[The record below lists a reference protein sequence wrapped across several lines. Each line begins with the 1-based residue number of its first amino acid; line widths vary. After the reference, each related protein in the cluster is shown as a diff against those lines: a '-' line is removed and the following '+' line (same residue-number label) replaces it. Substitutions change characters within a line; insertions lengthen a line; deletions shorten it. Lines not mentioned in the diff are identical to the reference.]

1 MDIIDIK
8 SCDSRTTL
16 SFAVHSRN
24 ADEIR
29 FFARISDAPFT
40 GEVLASTY
48 HNGPPTEFFDDMAK
62 NWTGWEGQK
71 GWEAIDGELSLTA
84 TTTSLGNVTLVVRM
98 SADSGDYTAS
108 AILKFEAGSLDCI
121 ADDVRDLFLV

>member
-1 MDIIDIK
+1 MDILDIK

-48 HNGPPTEFFDDMAK
+48 HNGPPTEFFDDLAK

-71 GWEAIDGELSLTA
+71 EMGGDRWRVVFDRDNNVVGE
-84 TTTSLGNVTLVVRM
+84 
-98 SADSGDYTAS
+98 
-108 AILKFEAGSLDCI
+108 
-121 ADDVRDLFLV
+121 RDIGRNNER